1 MAEAQKKVSS
11 MDDYK
16 KDEAAEMDAMAQD
29 AKTNTDMGKVA
40 VFISFLA
47 VILLVVFFFGLNQN
61 ISGLSEQV
69 KALSGL
75 QQEMAAMGDRVDG
88 VEAFVGVVDG
98 KVGALGEDIA
108 GVNAQLAELPAETR
122 NMIIVN
128 DLDEMNGKLGAFSS
142 DLDEAQAA
150 KLAAARRIINELK
163 VDLTK

>member
-11 MDDYK
+11 MGDYK

-29 AKTNTDMGKVA
+29 VKTNADMGKVA

-75 QQEMAAMGDRVDG
+75 EQEMAAMGDRVDG

-128 DLDEMNGKLGAFSS
+128 DLDEMNGKLGALGS

>member
-40 VFISFLA
+40 VFIAFLA

-69 KALSGL
+69 KAT
-75 QQEMAAMGDRVDG
+75 QQEMAAMGERVDG
-88 VEAFVGVVDG
+88 VEASVGVMEG
-98 KVGALGEDIA
+98 KVTAFGENIA
-108 GVNAQLAELPAETR
+108 SINAQLAELPAETR

-128 DLDEMNGKLGAFSS
+128 DLDEMNGKLGALGS